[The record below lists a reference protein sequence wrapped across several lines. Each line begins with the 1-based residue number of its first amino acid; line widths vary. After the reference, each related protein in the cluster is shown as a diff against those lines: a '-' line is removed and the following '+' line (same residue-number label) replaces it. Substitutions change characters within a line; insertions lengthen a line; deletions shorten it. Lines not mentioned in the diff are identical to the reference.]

1 MWPSHNIWTLI
12 YVPTNFSNLFFDV
25 IVCSIFR
32 WLKFIYSEKATKF
45 YETFP
50 LLLPK
55 VHTLKRERF
64 RKILWQNHNSMTV
77 NSGQKLGED
86 FAKFCG
92 LLRIYELYEWNWN
105 FEICIHK
112 KYMFLQNAY
121 RCSIKMSDKNTD
133 FHLFD
138 THSLTYSSLFQNPIS
153 CFVFRD
159 NLSTKTTRSSKK
171 TQSKCWIACCITLM

>member
-1 MWPSHNIWTLI
+1 MFLF
-12 YVPTNFSNLFFDV
+12 YV
-25 IVCSIFR
+25 
-32 WLKFIYSEKATKF
+32 KFIYSG
-45 YETFP
+45 
-50 LLLPK
+50 
-55 VHTLKRERF
+55 H
-64 RKILWQNHNSMTV
+64 KILRNLHLTFDYITYS
-77 NSGQKLGED
+77 QKLGED